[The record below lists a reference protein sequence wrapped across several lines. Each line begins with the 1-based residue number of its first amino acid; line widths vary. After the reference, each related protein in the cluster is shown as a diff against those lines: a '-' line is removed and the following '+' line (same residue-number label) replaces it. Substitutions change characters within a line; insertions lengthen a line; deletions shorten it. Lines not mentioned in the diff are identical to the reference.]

1 MRLRIPWVSR
11 ILLAAAATLAA
22 PFALMHLVGWREN
35 AAILSGTL
43 PAGGEPA
50 MWAGAAYI
58 LLYAAAVTV
67 VPVTLLWAVLYAVG
81 ASLAEGR
88 QG

>member
-11 ILLAAAATLAA
+11 ILFAAAAAIAA
-22 PFALMHLVGWREN
+22 PFATFHLFGWREN

-50 MWAGAAYI
+50 MWAGAAYV

-67 VPVTLLWAVLYAVG
+67 VPVTVLWAVLYAVG
-81 ASLAEGR
+81 ASLAEGKE
-88 QG
+88 G

>member
-1 MRLRIPWVSR
+1 
-11 ILLAAAATLAA
+11 
-22 PFALMHLVGWREN
+22 
-35 AAILSGTL
+35 
-43 PAGGEPA
+43 